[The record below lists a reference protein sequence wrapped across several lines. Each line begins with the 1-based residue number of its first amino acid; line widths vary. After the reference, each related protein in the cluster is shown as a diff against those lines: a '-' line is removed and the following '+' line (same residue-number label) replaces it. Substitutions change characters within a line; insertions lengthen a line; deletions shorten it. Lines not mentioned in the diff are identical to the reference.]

1 MKDKADKAEENLRL
15 DIKNYLG
22 ITWDDRGTD
31 KKVAEIIASGEHK
44 VMKLTNSQK
53 PDFYTVSNARSM
65 LFEYCRLAWAGVP
78 EKFDE
83 IFKADIVGARLESI
97 LEAWNE

>member
-1 MKDKADKAEENLRL
+1 MEEEKALLR

-22 ITWDDRGTD
+22 ITWDDKGTD
-31 KKVAEIIASGEHK
+31 KKVSEIISSGKHK
-44 VMKLTNSQK
+44 IIKLTNS
-53 PDFYTVSNARSM
+53 PRSDFYTASDARSM
-65 LFEYCRLAWAGVP
+65 LFEYSRLAWAGVP

-83 IFKADIVGARLESI
+83 IYKSDIVGARLDKI